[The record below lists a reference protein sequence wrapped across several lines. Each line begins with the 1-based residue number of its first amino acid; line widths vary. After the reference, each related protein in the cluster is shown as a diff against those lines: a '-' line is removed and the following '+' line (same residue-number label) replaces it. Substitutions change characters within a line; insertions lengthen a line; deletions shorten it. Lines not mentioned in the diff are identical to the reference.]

1 MGKENIMAGFTID
14 LVGRVKNFDLPKTQ
28 PLIPLYEAV
37 VNSIYAIEER
47 QSKEDFEGRIDIKII
62 REPQQVA
69 NIDGI
74 DGSIN
79 EIIGFTIIDNGV
91 GLDENNMRS
100 FLQSDS
106 AYRADKG
113 GKGVGRFSWLKAFQ
127 KTEVESIFKD
137 DGMWVKRSFDFS
149 LDNLD
154 IDDRLN
160 EVSDVSDNMTRISLV
175 NYLPV
180 YRKHVNKN
188 AETIAMKL
196 MQHCMMYLMSPK
208 CPQINVLDEERFC
221 LNSMLEEKTKR
232 EEKEIDIL
240 VKDQTFK
247 LLNVKIEDASIDGNK
262 LYLYANDRMV
272 KPINL
277 DKEIVDLD
285 KAIYANKGFF
295 YVGIISGSFLDDNVD
310 TSRTS
315 FDISEDKEDND
326 ISMKDIVECAK
337 EQVENYLS
345 EYLNEVRKDKEERI
359 KKYISDQAPQ
369 FGHLLKYMPEEIKKI
384 KPTITD
390 SGLDEE
396 LYKIKRKFDVEL
408 KKSSKEIMDK
418 IDVGAE
424 SYEEYSEKLEKQF
437 EKISDANKSALAD
450 YVAHRKIIL
459 ELLKKGIKKNDDDRF
474 NKESYLHNL
483 IYPMR
488 RTSGEIEYQAHN
500 LWLIDER
507 LAYSEYISS
516 DIPFNNNPKEERTD
530 ILILNNPVAVSDEE
544 NTGREYGTIVVF
556 ELKRPMRDDYSRAE
570 NPIVQLVDYVNKLST
585 NKVADKYGRI
595 IKVGDNTQFYLYA
608 ICDLTPNLIKVAE
621 DEDFKETPD
630 KRGYYKYH
638 DKKHAYIEILSYDK
652 IIEDSE
658 KRNRILFDKLGI

>member
-1 MGKENIMAGFTID
+1 MAGFTID

-47 QSKEDFEGRIDIKII
+47 QIKETFEGRIDIKII
-62 REPQQVA
+62 RDPQQVA

-74 DGSIN
+74 DNSIN

-127 KTEVESIFKD
+127 KTEVESIFKE
-137 DGMWVKRSFDFS
+137 DGIWVKRSFDFS

-160 EVSDVSDNMTRISLV
+160 EVSDVSDNVTRISLV

-232 EEKEIDIL
+232 EEKEIDIQI
-240 VKDQTFK
+240 KDQTFK

-262 LYLYANDRMV
+262 LFLYANDRMV

-285 KAIYANKGFF
+285 KAIYTNKGYF
-295 YVGIISGSFLDDNVD
+295 YVGIISGTYLDDNVD

-337 EQVENYLS
+337 EEVENYLS
-345 EYLNEVRKDKEERI
+345 EYLNEVRQRKEEKI
-359 KKYISDQAPQ
+359 KKYITDQAPQ
-369 FGHLLKYMPEEIKKI
+369 FGHLLRYMSEEIKKI

-396 LYKIKRKFDVEL
+396 LYKIKRKFDVDL

-424 SYEEYSEKLEKQF
+424 SYEEYSAKLEEQF

-474 NKESYLHNL
+474 KKESYLHNL

-488 RTSGEIEYQAHN
+488 RTSGEIEYQSHN

-516 DIPFNNNPKEERTD
+516 DIPFNNNQKEERTD

-544 NTGREYGTIVVF
+544 NTGREYGMIVIF

-585 NKVADKYGRI
+585 NKVVDKYGRI

>member
-1 MGKENIMAGFTID
+1 MAGFTID

-47 QSKEDFEGRIDIKII
+47 QSKETFEGRIDIQIV
-62 REPQQVA
+62 RESQQVA
-69 NIDGI
+69 SIDGI
-74 DGSIN
+74 DSSIN
-79 EIIGFTIIDNGV
+79 EIIGFTIIDNGI

-137 DGMWVKRSFDFS
+137 DGVWVKRSFDFS

-154 IDDRLN
+154 IDDGL
-160 EVSDVSDNMTRISLV
+160 EKVGDVSDNMTRISLV

-180 YRKHVNKN
+180 YRKHVKNKK

-221 LNSMLEEKTKR
+221 LNLMLKEKTKR
-232 EEKEIDIL
+232 EEKEIDIF

-247 LLNVKIEDASIDGNK
+247 LLNIKIEDASIDGNK
-262 LYLYANDRMV
+262 LFLYANDRMV

-285 KAIYANKGFF
+285 KAIYANRGYF
-295 YVGIISGSFLDDNVD
+295 YVGIISGTYLDDNVD

-315 FDISEDKEDND
+315 FDISEDNEDTD
-326 ISMKDIVECAK
+326 ISMKDIIECAK
-337 EQVENYLS
+337 EQIENYLS
-345 EYLNEVRKDKEERI
+345 EYLNEVRKNKEERI

-369 FGHLLKYMPEEIKKI
+369 FGHLLRYMPEEIKKI

-418 IDVGAE
+418 MDVGAE
-424 SYEEYSEKLEKQF
+424 NYEEYSGKLEEQF

-459 ELLKKGIKKNDDDRF
+459 ELLKKGIKKNNDDKF

-530 ILILNNPVAVSDEE
+530 ILFLNNPVAVSDEE
-544 NTGREYGTIVVF
+544 NIGREYGTIVIF

-608 ICDLTPNLIKVAE
+608 ICDLTPNLVKVAE

>member
-240 VKDQTFK
+240 VKDQIFK

-285 KAIYANKGFF
+285 KAIYVNRGFF

>member
-1 MGKENIMAGFTID
+1 MAGFTID

-47 QSKEDFEGRIDIKII
+47 QIKETFEGRIDIKII
-62 REPQQVA
+62 RDPQQVA

-74 DGSIN
+74 DNSIN

-127 KTEVESIFKD
+127 KTEVESIFKE
-137 DGMWVKRSFDFS
+137 DGIWVKRSFDFS

-160 EVSDVSDNMTRISLV
+160 EVSDVSDNVTRISLV

-232 EEKEIDIL
+232 EEKEIDIQI
-240 VKDQTFK
+240 KDQTFK

-262 LYLYANDRMV
+262 LFLYANDRMV

-285 KAIYANKGFF
+285 KAIYTNKGYF
-295 YVGIISGSFLDDNVD
+295 YVGIISGTYLDDNVD

-337 EQVENYLS
+337 EEVENYLS
-345 EYLNEVRKDKEERI
+345 EYLNEVRQRKEERI
-359 KKYISDQAPQ
+359 KKYITDQAPQ
-369 FGHLLKYMPEEIKKI
+369 FGHLLRYMSEEIKKI

-396 LYKIKRKFDVEL
+396 LYKIKRKFDVDL

-424 SYEEYSEKLEKQF
+424 SYEEYSAKLEEQF

-474 NKESYLHNL
+474 KKESYLHNL

-488 RTSGEIEYQAHN
+488 RTSGEIEYQSHN

-516 DIPFNNNPKEERTD
+516 DIPFNNNQKEERTD

-544 NTGREYGTIVVF
+544 NTGREYGMIVIF

-585 NKVADKYGRI
+585 NKVVDKYGRI

>member
-1 MGKENIMAGFTID
+1 MGKEDIMAGFTID

-69 NIDGI
+69 SIEGI
-74 DGSIN
+74 DSSIN

-127 KTEVESIFKD
+127 KTEVESIFKE

-175 NYLPV
+175 NYLPM

-247 LLNVKIEDASIDGNK
+247 LLNIKIEDASIDGNK
-262 LYLYANDRMV
+262 LFLYANDRMV

-277 DKEIVDLD
+277 DKEIVELD
-285 KAIYANKGFF
+285 KAIYTNRGYF
-295 YVGIISGSFLDDNVD
+295 YVGIISGSYLDDNVD

-345 EYLNEVRKDKEERI
+345 EYLNEVRKNKEERI

-369 FGHLLKYMPEEIKKI
+369 FGHLLRYMPEEIKKI

-418 IDVGAE
+418 MDVGAE
-424 SYEEYSEKLEKQF
+424 SYEEYSAKLEEQF

-459 ELLKKGIKKNDDDRF
+459 ELLKKGIKKKDDDRF

-488 RTSGEIEYQAHN
+488 RTSGEIDYQAHN

-544 NTGREYGTIVVF
+544 NTGREYGTIIIF

-608 ICDLTPNLIKVAE
+608 VCDLTPNLVKVAE

>member
-1 MGKENIMAGFTID
+1 MAGFTID

-69 NIDGI
+69 SIEGI
-74 DGSIN
+74 DSSIN

-127 KTEVESIFKD
+127 KTEVESIFKE

-175 NYLPV
+175 NYLPM

-247 LLNVKIEDASIDGNK
+247 LLNIKIEDASIDGNK
-262 LYLYANDRMV
+262 LFLYANDRMV

-277 DKEIVDLD
+277 DKEIVELD
-285 KAIYANKGFF
+285 KAIYTNRGYF
-295 YVGIISGSFLDDNVD
+295 YVGIISGSYLDDNVD

-345 EYLNEVRKDKEERI
+345 EYLNEVRKNKEERI

-369 FGHLLKYMPEEIKKI
+369 FGHLLRYMPEEIKKI

-418 IDVGAE
+418 MDVGAE
-424 SYEEYSEKLEKQF
+424 SYEEYSAKLEEQF

-459 ELLKKGIKKNDDDRF
+459 ELLKKGIKKKDDDRF

-488 RTSGEIEYQAHN
+488 RTSGEIDYQAHN

-544 NTGREYGTIVVF
+544 NTGREYGTIIIF

-608 ICDLTPNLIKVAE
+608 VCDLTPNLVKVAE

>member
-1 MGKENIMAGFTID
+1 MAGFTID

>member
-1 MGKENIMAGFTID
+1 MAGFTID

-47 QSKEDFEGRIDIKII
+47 QSIEDFEGRIDIQII

-69 NIDGI
+69 SIDGI
-74 DGSIN
+74 DSSIN

-91 GLDENNMRS
+91 GLDEKNMRS

-137 DGMWVKRSFDFS
+137 DGIWVKRSFDFS

-154 IDDRLN
+154 IDDRLT

-175 NYLPV
+175 NYLPM

-221 LNSMLEEKTKR
+221 LNFMLEEKTKR
-232 EEKEIDIL
+232 EEKEINIL
-240 VKDQTFK
+240 VKDQPFK

-262 LYLYANDRMV
+262 LFLYANDRMV

-285 KAIYANKGFF
+285 KAIFTNRGYF
-295 YVGIISGSFLDDNVD
+295 YVGIISGSYLDDNVD

-345 EYLNEVRKDKEERI
+345 EYLNEVRKNKEERI
-359 KKYISDQAPQ
+359 KKYISNQAPQ
-369 FGHLLKYMPEEIKKI
+369 FGHLLRYMPEDIKKI
-384 KPTITD
+384 KPSIKD

-408 KKSSKEIMDK
+408 RKSSKEIMDK
-418 IDVGAE
+418 MDVGGE
-424 SYEEYSEKLEKQF
+424 SYEEYSDKLEKQL
-437 EKISDANKSALAD
+437 EKISDANKAALAD

-459 ELLKKGIKKNDDDRF
+459 ELLKKGIKKNDDNRF

-516 DIPFNNNPKEERTD
+516 DIPFDNNPKEERTD
-530 ILILNNPVAVSDEE
+530 ILILDKPVAVSDEE
-544 NTGREYGTIVVF
+544 NTGREYGTIVIF

-608 ICDLTPNLIKVAE
+608 VCDLTPNLIKVAE

-638 DKKHAYIEILSYDK
+638 EKKHAYIEILSYDK

>member
-1 MGKENIMAGFTID
+1 MAGFTID

-47 QSKEDFEGRIDIKII
+47 QMKENFEGRIDIKII

-74 DGSIN
+74 DSSIN

-127 KTEVESIFKD
+127 KTEVESIFKE
-137 DGMWVKRSFDFS
+137 DGIWVKRSFDFS

-160 EVSDVSDNMTRISLV
+160 EVSDVSDNVTRISLV

-232 EEKEIDIL
+232 EEKEIDIH
-240 VKDQTFK
+240 VKGQTFK

-262 LYLYANDRMV
+262 LFLYANDRMV

-285 KAIYANKGFF
+285 KAIYTDRGYF
-295 YVGIISGSFLDDNVD
+295 YVGIISGSYLDDNVD

-315 FDISEDKEDND
+315 FDISEDNEDND
-326 ISMKDIVECAK
+326 ISMKDITECAK

-345 EYLNEVRKDKEERI
+345 EYLNEVRKNKEERI
-359 KKYISDQAPQ
+359 KKFISDQAPQ
-369 FGHLLKYMPEEIKKI
+369 FGHLLRYMPEEIKKI
-384 KPTITD
+384 KPSIKD

-396 LYKIKRKFDVEL
+396 LYKIKRKFDIEL

-424 SYEEYSEKLEKQF
+424 SYEEYSEKLEKQL

-474 NKESYLHNL
+474 NKESYLHSL

-516 DIPFNNNPKEERTD
+516 DIPFNNNSKEERTD
-530 ILILNNPVAVSDEE
+530 ILILNKPVAVSDEE
-544 NTGREYGTIVVF
+544 NTGREYGTIVIF

-595 IKVGDNTQFYLYA
+595 IKVGANTQFYLYA

>member
-1 MGKENIMAGFTID
+1 MAGFTID

-47 QSKEDFEGRIDIKII
+47 QIKETFEGRIDIKII

-69 NIDGI
+69 NIERI
-74 DGSIN
+74 DSSIN
-79 EIIGFTIIDNGV
+79 EIVGFTIIDNGI

-127 KTEVESIFKD
+127 KTEVESVFKE
-137 DGMWVKRSFDFS
+137 DGIWVKRSFDFS

-160 EVSDVSDNMTRISLV
+160 EVSHVSDNVTRISLI

-232 EEKEIDIL
+232 EEKEIDIQI
-240 VKDQTFK
+240 KDQTFK

-262 LYLYANDRMV
+262 LFLYANDRMV

-285 KAIYANKGFF
+285 KAIYTNKGYF
-295 YVGIISGSFLDDNVD
+295 YVGIISGTYLDDNVD

-337 EQVENYLS
+337 EEVENYLS
-345 EYLNEVRKDKEERI
+345 EYLNEVRQRKEERI
-359 KKYISDQAPQ
+359 KKYITDQAPQ
-369 FGHLLKYMPEEIKKI
+369 FGHLLRYMPEEIKKI

-396 LYKIKRKFDVEL
+396 LYKIKRKFDVDL

-424 SYEEYSEKLEKQF
+424 SYEEYSAKLEEQF

-488 RTSGEIEYQAHN
+488 RTSGEIEYQSHN

-507 LAYSEYISS
+507 LAYSKYISS
-516 DIPFNNNPKEERTD
+516 DIPFNNNQKEERTD

-544 NTGREYGTIVVF
+544 NTGREYGTIVIF

-595 IKVGDNTQFYLYA
+595 IKVGNNTQFYLYA

>member
-1 MGKENIMAGFTID
+1 MAGFTID

-69 NIDGI
+69 SIDGI
-74 DGSIN
+74 DSSIN

-137 DGMWVKRSFDFS
+137 DGVWVKRSFDFS

-154 IDDRLN
+154 IDDRLD
-160 EVSDVSDNMTRISLV
+160 EVSDISDNMTRISLV

-262 LYLYANDRMV
+262 LFLYANDRMV

-285 KAIYANKGFF
+285 KAIYTNKGFF

-326 ISMKDIVECAK
+326 ISMRDIVECAK

-369 FGHLLKYMPEEIKKI
+369 FGHLLRYMPEEIKKI

-418 IDVGAE
+418 MDVGAE

-459 ELLKKGIKKNDDDRF
+459 ELLKKGIKKKDDDKF

-488 RTSGEIEYQAHN
+488 RTSGEIEYQTHN

-516 DIPFNNNPKEERTD
+516 DIPFNNKPKEDRTD

-544 NTGREYGTIVVF
+544 NTGREYGTIVIF

>member
-285 KAIYANKGFF
+285 KAIYANEGFF

>member
-47 QSKEDFEGRIDIKII
+47 QSIEDFEGRIDIQII

-69 NIDGI
+69 SIDGI
-74 DGSIN
+74 DSSIN

-91 GLDENNMRS
+91 GLDEKNMRS

-137 DGMWVKRSFDFS
+137 DGIWVKRSFDFS

-154 IDDRLN
+154 IDDRLT

-175 NYLPV
+175 NYLPM

-221 LNSMLEEKTKR
+221 LNFMLEEKTKR
-232 EEKEIDIL
+232 EEKEINIL
-240 VKDQTFK
+240 VKDQPFK

-262 LYLYANDRMV
+262 LFLYANDRMV

-285 KAIYANKGFF
+285 KAIFTNRGYF
-295 YVGIISGSFLDDNVD
+295 YVGIISGSYLDDNVD

-345 EYLNEVRKDKEERI
+345 EYLNEVRKNKEERI
-359 KKYISDQAPQ
+359 KKYISNQAPQ
-369 FGHLLKYMPEEIKKI
+369 FGHLLRYMPEDIKKI
-384 KPTITD
+384 KPSIKD

-408 KKSSKEIMDK
+408 RKSSKEIMDK
-418 IDVGAE
+418 MDVGGE
-424 SYEEYSEKLEKQF
+424 SYEEYSDKLEKQL
-437 EKISDANKSALAD
+437 EKISDANKAALAD

-459 ELLKKGIKKNDDDRF
+459 ELLKKGIKKNDDNRF

-516 DIPFNNNPKEERTD
+516 DIPFDNNPKEERTD
-530 ILILNNPVAVSDEE
+530 ILILDKPVAVSDEE
-544 NTGREYGTIVVF
+544 NTGREYGTIVIF

-608 ICDLTPNLIKVAE
+608 VCDLTPNLIKVAE

-638 DKKHAYIEILSYDK
+638 EKKHAYIEILSYDK

>member
-1 MGKENIMAGFTID
+1 M
-14 LVGRVKNFDLPKTQ
+14 
-28 PLIPLYEAV
+28 
-37 VNSIYAIEER
+37 
-47 QSKEDFEGRIDIKII
+47 
-62 REPQQVA
+62 
-69 NIDGI
+69 
-74 DGSIN
+74 
-79 EIIGFTIIDNGV
+79 
-91 GLDENNMRS
+91 
-100 FLQSDS
+100 
-106 AYRADKG
+106 
-113 GKGVGRFSWLKAFQ
+113 
-127 KTEVESIFKD
+127 
-137 DGMWVKRSFDFS
+137 
-149 LDNLD
+149 D

-160 EVSDVSDNMTRISLV
+160 EVSDVSDNVTRISLV

-196 MQHCMMYLMSPK
+196 MQHCMMYLMSSK

-232 EEKEIDIL
+232 EEKEIDIQI
-240 VKDQTFK
+240 KDQTFK

-262 LYLYANDRMV
+262 LFLYANDRMV

-285 KAIYANKGFF
+285 KAIYTNRGYF
-295 YVGIISGSFLDDNVD
+295 YVGIISGTYLDDNVD

-337 EQVENYLS
+337 GEVENYLS
-345 EYLNEVRKDKEERI
+345 EYFNEVRQSKEERI
-359 KKYISDQAPQ
+359 KKYIMDQAPQ
-369 FGHLLKYMPEEIKKI
+369 FGHLLRYMPEEIKKI

-396 LYKIKRKFDVEL
+396 LYRIKRKFDVDL

-424 SYEEYSEKLEKQF
+424 SYEEYSAKLEEQF

-488 RTSGEIEYQAHN
+488 RTSGEIEYQSHN

-516 DIPFNNNPKEERTD
+516 DIPFNNSQKEERTD

-544 NTGREYGTIVVF
+544 NTGREYGTIVIF

>member
-1 MGKENIMAGFTID
+1 MAGFTID

-47 QSKEDFEGRIDIKII
+47 QIKETFEGRIDIKII

-74 DGSIN
+74 DSSIN

-127 KTEVESIFKD
+127 KTEVESVFKE
-137 DGMWVKRSFDFS
+137 DGIWVKRSFDFS

-160 EVSDVSDNMTRISLV
+160 EVSDVSDNVTRISLV

-208 CPQINVLDEERFC
+208 CPQINVLDEEKFC

-232 EEKEIDIL
+232 EEKEIDIQI
-240 VKDQTFK
+240 KDQTFK

-262 LYLYANDRMV
+262 LFLYANDRMV

-285 KAIYANKGFF
+285 KAIYANRGYF
-295 YVGIISGSFLDDNVD
+295 YVGIISGAYLDDNVD

-337 EQVENYLS
+337 EEVENYLS
-345 EYLNEVRKDKEERI
+345 EYLNEVRQRKEERI
-359 KKYISDQAPQ
+359 KKYITDQAPQ
-369 FGHLLKYMPEEIKKI
+369 FGHLLRYMPEEIKKI

-396 LYKIKRKFDVEL
+396 LYKIKRKFDVDL

-424 SYEEYSEKLEKQF
+424 SYEEYSTKLEEQF

-459 ELLKKGIKKNDDDRF
+459 DLLKKGIKKNDDDRF

-488 RTSGEIEYQAHN
+488 RTSGEIEYQSHN

-608 ICDLTPNLIKVAE
+608 ICDLTPNLIKLAE

>member
-1 MGKENIMAGFTID
+1 MAGFTID

-285 KAIYANKGFF
+285 KAIYANRGFF